1 MTGPPVGP
9 PLWHVCDAWAPTR
22 PAGKDGGAPIAP
34 PDGPP
39 SQHEEDEALVAA
51 PQRPPLPHEAC
62 AGMPSGQARDG
73 EEVSHLVKSME
84 RGKLP
89 VGAVLP
95 RPVMTGAAV
104 RETRATFNLPLSKL
118 REAH

>member
-1 MTGPPVGP
+1 MGHHHSMRKMKPWW
-9 PLWHVCDAWAPTR
+9 LPT
-22 PAGKDGGAPIAP
+22 
-34 PDGPP
+34 
-39 SQHEEDEALVAA
+39 
-51 PQRPPLPHEAC
+51 QRPPLPHEAC

-104 RETRATFNLPLSKL
+104 RETRATFTLPLSKL